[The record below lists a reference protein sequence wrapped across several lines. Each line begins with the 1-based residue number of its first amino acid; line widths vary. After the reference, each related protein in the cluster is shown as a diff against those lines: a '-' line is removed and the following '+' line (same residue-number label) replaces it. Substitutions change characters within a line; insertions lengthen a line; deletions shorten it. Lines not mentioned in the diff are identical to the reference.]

1 MENYRK
7 KKWQVWKMNK
17 PNIKGDLRSILIGM
31 IISDATVLKNGK
43 YAYIKIEQGVKQEEF
58 VKHLLYCL
66 KDYCFEQT
74 YNIRY
79 DKGKIKSFYFKT
91 FTHPTFLTFYN
102 LFYKDS
108 KKVIPKAFIL
118 NNVDSIS
125 LAYWIMGDG
134 SFNQRDQVLYLHTE
148 GFSYNEILN
157 ISEELNLKFNLN
169 SKVYKDIRK
178 GKIFYK
184 IYIPKRDMKI
194 IKDLV
199 EDKIIPMFKYKLSK

>member
-1 MENYRK
+1 M
-7 KKWQVWKMNK
+7 
-17 PNIKGDLRSILIGM
+17 L
-31 IISDATVLKNGK
+31 
-43 YAYIKIEQGVKQEEF
+43 
-58 VKHLLYCL
+58 
-66 KDYCFEQT
+66 
-74 YNIRY
+74 
-79 DKGKIKSFYFKT
+79 GKIKSFYFKT

-199 EDKIIPMFKYKLSK
+199 EDKIIPMFKYKLSN